1 MPEIEL
7 SVMIHT
13 PQTVEVLT
21 GLLKEFTAQTGI
33 HVNLTTLKWDNAHGE
48 LNRTALYHHGPDVS
62 EIGSTWVNDLIA
74 MNALR
79 PFAQN
84 EINLIGR
91 PEEFVAEAWN
101 SGRLQGDPTQWA
113 IPWLAETYLIHYR
126 EDMLEKAGIDSATA
140 FTSHEQLAKTVQR
153 LVESGV
159 DVPIEL
165 PLGLDRFGTLH
176 VLASWIWSV
185 GGDFCEADGKRV
197 AFNQPRA
204 LAAIRA
210 YFNLLR
216 SLPVEARQ
224 KIRARDRGLFER
236 GKSAINFGTLMFY
249 ANHQSAPQEAKDNWR
264 VTPLPGD
271 HFIGG
276 SNLVVWKHT
285 RNDRAA
291 IELVRYLTS
300 PTVQV
305 RVAPALATMPPRLA
319 ALDLPQIA
327 NDPVLRVFGQS
338 IRTGRTYPSI
348 PLWGLI
354 EDRLLVALVQ
364 IGDAILADDTANLD
378 QVIKQYLDPLARKL
392 NITLSQ

>member
-21 GLLKEFTAQTGI
+21 GLLKEFTTQSGI
-33 HVNLTTLKWDNAHGE
+33 HVNLNTLRWENAHGE

-62 EIGSTWVNDLIA
+62 EIGSTWVSDLIA

-79 PFAQN
+79 PFSPN

-91 PEEFVAEAWN
+91 PEEFVEQAWK
-101 SGRLQGDPTQWA
+101 SGRLRKDPTQWA
-113 IPWLAETYLIHYR
+113 IPWLAESYLLHYR
-126 EDMLEKAGIDSATA
+126 KDLLQKAGVDPSTA
-140 FTSHEQLAKTVQR
+140 FSSHDQIAKTVR
-153 LVESGV
+153 SLLENGV
-159 DVPIEL
+159 DVPIEF
-165 PLGLDRFGTLH
+165 PLGLDRFGSLH
-176 VLASWIWSV
+176 TLASWIWTA
-185 GGDFCEADGKRV
+185 GGDFCEEDGRRV
-197 AFNQPRA
+197 AFNQPQA
-204 LAAIRA
+204 ISAIRA
-210 YFNLLR
+210 YFALLHG
-216 SLPVEARQ
+216 LPLDARR
-224 KIRARDRGLFER
+224 KIRERGRGLFEH

-249 ANHQSAPQEAKDNWR
+249 NNYQNAPQETKDNWAM
-264 VTPLPGD
+264 TPLPGD

-305 RVAPALATMPPRLA
+305 RVAPALAAMPPRLA
-319 ALDLPQIA
+319 ALDLPEIT
-327 NDPVLRVFGQS
+327 NDPVLSVFAQS

-348 PLWGLI
+348 PLWGLV
-354 EDRLLVALVQ
+354 EDRLVTALIQ
-364 IGDAILADDTANLD
+364 IGQALIADEPADLD
-378 QVIKQYLDPLARKL
+378 HVIHQYIDPLARKL